1 MEGDEKSKNG
11 DATNNRFLRWLLS
24 PFSTA
29 ARKVIWFISFVTLL
43 ALGKGL
49 EPQIVIF
56 VNYEVPIEIKVA
68 QVQALWPDVLGDHRV
83 PALFKLVF
91 GRDRDT
97 PSTPTETPRVVT
109 ATPVP
114 ATPTPRV
121 VTATPVTA
129 TPTPRVVTATPVPAT
144 ATPYIITAT
153 SLPPSDTPVVIT
165 ATPETSTTT
174 LVPTEAATATVTP
187 TEPPNATFAPVPASP
202 TPIIITATPETSTT
216 TRALTETSTT
226 SAPATPW
233 TCHLA
238 PPPQLKPGQSALQL
252 GPNSL
257 RLRQTPGLAGEDVNV
272 RIMRGDRVE
281 VQSEPRCVDG
291 FFWYEVRTARNHI
304 GWTVESGK
312 ETRTYYL
319 APLLTPR
326 KACER
331 KPRLIPGDTARAKTA
346 LKVRQAPRLE
356 APDIGLRI
364 RKNDRVKVLAGPVCA
379 DAYIWYQVRN
389 SRTGDTGWAV
399 AGSEE
404 GVHGDYWF
412 YPPERE

>member
-1 MEGDEKSKNG
+1 ME
-11 DATNNRFLRWLLS
+11 NNKETENQVQAANRVLGCLLW
-24 PFSTA
+24 PFNHA
-29 ARKVIWFISFVTLL
+29 FKRLVAFICFVALLTLS
-43 ALGKGL
+43 KGL
-49 EPQIVIF
+49 EQDITVIVDRDIPM
-56 VNYEVPIEIKVA
+56 EKKVE
-68 QVQALWPDVLGDHRV
+68 QMQLIWPDFLGDHRV
-83 PALFKLVF
+83 PALFKLIF
-91 GRDRDT
+91 GRDRDPT
-97 PSTPTETPRVVT
+97 VTPTETPTATFAPVIASPPPIIIT

-114 ATPTPRV
+114 AS
-121 VTATPVTA
+121 A
-129 TPTPRVVTATPVPAT
+129 TPT
-144 ATPYIITAT
+144 
-153 SLPPSDTPVVIT
+153 VIT
-165 ATPETSTTT
+165 ATP
-174 LVPTEAATATVTP
+174 LTP
-187 TEPPNATFAPVPASP
+187 TQ
-202 TPIIITATPETSTT
+202 TPIIITATSMTVTA
-216 TRALTETSTT
+216 TRERSPTREVATVAPTVPPSDRPTVTPTIERTI
-226 SAPATPW
+226 APACPM
-233 TCHLA
+233 A

-252 GPNSL
+252 GPSSL

-291 FFWYEVRTARNHI
+291 FFWYEVRTARNDI

-331 KPRLIPGDTARAKTA
+331 KPRLIPGDTARAKTT

-412 YPPERE
+412 YPPERD

>member
-1 MEGDEKSKNG
+1 MKD
-11 DATNNRFLRWLLS
+11 
-24 PFSTA
+24 
-29 ARKVIWFISFVTLL
+29 IISFWKELLGLIAVSLGL
-43 ALGKGL
+43 ALVLINNPGL
-49 EPQIVIF
+49 IDC
-56 VNYEVPIEIKVA
+56 
-68 QVQALWPDVLGDHRV
+68 LLGRC
-83 PALFKLVF
+83 P
-91 GRDRDT
+91 
-97 PSTPTETPRVVT
+97 PT
-109 ATPVP
+109 
-114 ATPTPRV
+114 
-121 VTATPVTA
+121 
-129 TPTPRVVTATPVPAT
+129 
-144 ATPYIITAT
+144 
-153 SLPPSDTPVVIT
+153 VIT
-165 ATPETSTTT
+165 ATP
-174 LVPTEAATATVTP
+174 LTP
-187 TEPPNATFAPVPASP
+187 TQ
-202 TPIIITATPETSTT
+202 TPIIITATSMTVTA
-216 TRALTETSTT
+216 TRERSPTREVATVAPTVAPTDRPTVTPTIARTIAPTVPPTDRPKVTPTIERTIAPTVPPT
-226 SAPATPW
+226 DRPKVTPTIARTIAPACPM
-233 TCHLA
+233 A

-252 GPNSL
+252 GPSSL